1 MIGISKI
8 SFFFYNEMRFFKN
21 LGNLSL
27 SLSVEL
33 QLSRIK
39 VDGDSNQNLK
49 GAKNRRKGEVSS
61 FVSLWSHERRVIKTS
76 CNSNLTCGRNKLV
89 YEETRSRGI
98 VATPYVSLT
107 TSVAV

>member
-1 MIGISKI
+1 
-8 SFFFYNEMRFFKN
+8 MRFLKN

-27 SLSVEL
+27 SLSLEL

-39 VDGDSNQNLK
+39 VDGDSNQTLE
-49 GAKNRRKGEVSS
+49 GAKKQNRRKGEVTQLSS

-98 VATPYVSLT
+98 VATPYVSLR

>member
-1 MIGISKI
+1 
-8 SFFFYNEMRFFKN
+8 MRFFKN

-61 FVSLWSHERRVIKTS
+61 FVSLWSHERRVTKILIVFYRNKTS
-76 CNSNLTCGRNKLV
+76 RNSNLTYWRNKSV